1 MKKRIKIFFILFLI
15 ANQLVQGPTTVVK
28 AAGAESLK
36 PFDVSLNN
44 TGSSKS
50 LTKETYVEMEYVSGK
65 NSNLNLY
72 LDSRDLIINF
82 KDGQPNTLRLRM
94 DASGFFANKK
104 SFPAS
109 FRVEAYEY
117 DLEGKRKFLSTA
129 RPTVYNSKYAR
140 NLEFDIGV
148 GLFITDYKTV
158 YLEIYDDDNILYNTY
173 KKEIQA
179 RNITSQSVTEEVALE
194 PADCP
199 SGKYDDCMLK
209 YILENVQFEAL
220 PKRSIRTEVKKLY
233 DGKYLVTIPIAKRRV
248 NVKRGANVKDKDI
261 NLADNNG
268 GDLESRFDIGVSE
281 TLKAVLRYDPVK
293 KNFGIS
299 FGQNEVDKFS
309 FTENG
314 KLGVG
319 IENPSAYLHVI
330 GGDGTAPSL
339 ILEQGNLLSTV
350 KDGAI
355 EFDGNNFYMTAGGIR
370 GKIVTTSDVGGKL
383 TGAEVNDDF
392 VLIDKQQIVR
402 NKTFTDSTFSGFIRI
417 PENAEAQKVL
427 VSTGT
432 NGNAVWSFIKKLGL
446 TAQTTGEESLAIG
459 NYVTANGDY
468 SVVIGSGV
476 DDTTRLVNNISK
488 SLIVGFNGGVAS
500 LFVAPGNGVLPGNVG
515 IGTLNPQ
522 ALLEVNGTFIADS
535 ISSVNLS
542 GNGAGLTNLNASNI
556 THGILSPSYG
566 GTGVSNPGG
575 TMTFGANDISFAGG
589 DISFTATA
597 PSALT
602 LPMTGTLATL
612 AGAETFTNKTLE
624 SALVKSALLNGNTIF
639 QDIAS
644 FNKSLRINDGS
655 QVNGYVLVTNA
666 SGLGKWTDFSQAIR
680 NANVS
685 MDMLKDVVSDVKN
698 GNIMVGNGSGQA
710 LSGGKFNTATGIDSL
725 RFLTVGNG
733 NIAYGFRSLFK
744 LINGDNNVA
753 IGQQALVNGTTGDG
767 NIAIGFK
774 AADNFTSGSNN
785 ITIGNNIDVV
795 SATGSNQLNIGNT
808 IFGNLNLQ
816 RVGIGAQSPDA
827 SLEIGDGTANFING
841 TDDLLVAGDIEADG
855 DIYSSNFTA
864 SGTINGASIFVDNAT
879 VNNNAIIGNNLTV
892 AAVINGSSL
901 VVDNAVVNNN
911 LTVANRAVV
920 GQLIANTN
928 INGADLTI
936 SNSVRFTSFSN
947 GSLAFF
953 GTNGLIKQDN
963 SGLYYDDSTNRLGLG
978 TTSPSAVLDIRT
990 DNVSEVGLSIKA
1002 SAGQTAD
1009 IFRILNSGDSVLIKA
1024 GINGSTVFNEQ
1035 GLADADFRIEGDK
1048 QGDLLF
1054 VDSSAD
1060 NIGIATGSPTDFRL
1074 QVRGDIGPDQDAT
1087 FNLGSNAK
1095 KWNKLFVN
1103 TINASTLSAG
1113 FSAGS
1118 IIFSNSAGSLTQDN
1132 ANFFW

>member
-1 MKKRIKIFFILFLI
+1 MKKRIKIFFILLLI
-15 ANQLVQGPTTVVK
+15 AIQLVQGPATAVK
-28 AAGAESLK
+28 ADPPQTLK
-36 PFDVSLNN
+36 PFKVMLNAN
-44 TGSSKS
+44 GRKAR
-50 LTKETYVEMEYVSGK
+50 YVKWQYVSGQDP
-65 NSNLNLY
+65 SVSVLLNAN
-72 LDSRDLIINF
+72 DRTINF
-82 KDGQPNTLRLRM
+82 ANNQPSRVRVRFNARN
-94 DASGFFANKK
+94 FFPQANDY
-104 SFPAS
+104 PGS
-109 FRVEAYEY
+109 FRVDAYELV
-117 DLEGKRKFLSTA
+117 DGSKKFLSTVS
-129 RPTVYNSKYAR
+129 PTIYNPKQAK
-140 NLEFDIGV
+140 NLIFLVSIGV
-148 GLFITDYKTV
+148 FITDYKTV
-158 YLEIYDDDNILYNTY
+158 YLDIYKPSGELFGTY
-173 KKEIQA
+173 KYQVNALSIS
-179 RNITSQSVTEEVALE
+179 SQDATEEVPIQ

-199 SGKYDDCMLK
+199 GTQMDDCKLK
-209 YILENVQFEAL
+209 WFFNNVTFSAAPSLLVSTEIK
-220 PKRSIRTEVKKLY
+220 KRD
-233 DGKYLVTIPIAKRRV
+233 DGKYLVRIPIAKRKIRV
-248 NVKRGANVKDKDI
+248 KKGSGVKNSDI
-261 NLADNNG
+261 NLTGDN
-268 GDLESRFDIGVSE
+268 GDDLKSRFSIGVSE
-281 TLKAVLRYDPVK
+281 SQKAVLNYDPIK
-293 KNFGIS
+293 KDFGIA
-299 FGQNEVDKFS
+299 FGQSEVDKFT

-314 KLGVG
+314 RLGIG
-319 IENPSAYLHVI
+319 IESPQGYLHIAGSNGSV
-330 GGDGTAPSL
+330 ASL
-339 ILEQGNLLSTV
+339 VLEQGNLLSTPRN
-350 KDGAI
+350 GAI
-355 EFDGNNFYMTAGGIR
+355 EYDGTNIYLTTNNIR
-370 GKIVTTSDVGGKL
+370 GKIVSTDDSNGKI
-383 TGAEVNDDF
+383 TADEVNDDF
-392 VLIDKQQIVR
+392 VLISKEQTVS
-402 NKTFTDSTFSGFIRI
+402 NKTFDNTIFTGSIQI

-427 VSTGT
+427 VSTDN

-446 TAQTTGEESLAIG
+446 TAQTTGQESLAIG

-476 DDTTRLVNNISK
+476 DDSNRLTNNISK
-488 SLIVGFNGGVAS
+488 SLVVGFNGGVAS
-500 LFVAPGNGVLPGNVG
+500 LFVGPGDGALPGNVG

-522 ALLEVNGTFIADS
+522 ALFEVNGSLVADS

-542 GNGAGLTNLNASNI
+542 GNGAGLTNLNASAI
-556 THGILSPSYG
+556 THGILSSSYG

-575 TMTFGANDISFAGG
+575 SMTFGANNISFAGG

-602 LPMTGTLATL
+602 LPTTGTLATL

-624 SALVKSALLNGNTIF
+624 SALLNGNTIF

-666 SGLGKWTDFSQAIR
+666 SGLGKWTDFSQAIK
-680 NANVS
+680 NASVS
-685 MDMLKDVVSDVKN
+685 MDMLRDVVSDVKN
-698 GNIMVGNGSGQA
+698 GNIMVGNGSGQS

-733 NIAYGFRSLFK
+733 NIAYGFRSLYK
-744 LINGDNNVA
+744 LIDGDNNVA
-753 IGQQALVNGTTGDG
+753 LGQQALVNGTTGDG

-795 SATGSNQLNIGNT
+795 NATGSNQLNIGNT

-855 DIYSSNFTA
+855 NIYSSNFTA

-911 LTVANRAVV
+911 LTVVNRAVV

-936 SNSVRFTSFSN
+936 NNSVRFTSFSN

-953 GTNGLIKQDN
+953 GANGLIKQDN

-978 TTSPSAVLDIRT
+978 ATSPSAVLDIRT

-1035 GLADADFRIEGDK
+1035 GLADANFRIEGDK
-1048 QGDLLF
+1048 QGNLLF

-1113 FSAGS
+1113 FNAGS
-1118 IIFSNSAGSLTQDN
+1118 IIFSNASGSLTQDN
-1132 ANFFW
+1132 SNFFWDNTGKKILI